1 MSTPTI
7 FVKSHVSRDLLQ
19 NAALFKTDK
28 LVVWEYVSNGLQY
41 VDLGANP
48 VVSVK
53 LDSKNRRIVI
63 TDNGRG
69 MDWNGLQNFFLMHGE
84 NVDRK
89 IGRPGRGRFGT
100 GKSAAFGIA
109 DVLRVSSTNRGKRS
123 AVELTRSDL
132 EAASSGSPIP
142 VRTLERETPS
152 SEPNGTRI
160 EIEKIHL
167 RSLDQPGIM
176 RYIERHLAHWPKNCA
191 VIVNNHECEYS
202 EPAIAEERRFRP
214 VGLLNEKLGDV
225 ELVLKTAKAPVD
237 EDLRGVSI
245 FSNGVW
251 HETTL
256 AGSEGKEMA
265 NYLFG
270 EVEIPQ
276 LDEDKS
282 PIPPFDLSRS
292 MRLNPS
298 NQLVQFVYA
307 FVNQCIEQVRRELV
321 EHEKKRKAGDEARQ
335 LAAQASEI
343 ARFLNEDFGSF
354 RDRISKVRAK
364 APGNLDLAGANAGE
378 LAPGTDL
385 LFGSDVPATITTPLG
400 NPGAEGNDGNG
411 GGEPRRLMPEVEPAP
426 AGEKLGQNAP
436 ARAQRPK
443 PHGGFNVEFQGMG
456 ADERRATYSQDERTI
471 YINLEHPQ
479 LVAARGI
486 AGIDEAA
493 FRRLA
498 YEVAFTEYAIALS
511 SELAQRGEYLDPSDP
526 IYEIRETVNR
536 LARRGASLY
545 SA

>member
-1 MSTPTI
+1 MNTPTI

-41 VDLGANP
+41 VDHSTNP
-48 VVSVK
+48 TVSVK
-53 LDSKNRRIVI
+53 LDSKNRRITI

-69 MDWNGLQNFFLMHGE
+69 MDWDGLQNFFVMHGQ
-84 NVDRK
+84 NVDR
-89 IGRPGRGRFGT
+89 IGGRPGRGRFGT

-109 DVLRVSSTNRGKRS
+109 DVLRVSSVRYGKRS
-123 AVELTRSDL
+123 TVEITRQDL

-142 VRTLERETPS
+142 VRTIEREVAS
-152 SEPNGTRI
+152 LAPNGTRV

-167 RSLDQPGIM
+167 RSLDQGGII
-176 RYIERHLAHWPKNCA
+176 RYIDRHLAHWPKNCA
-191 VIVNNHECEYS
+191 VLVNDHECEYL
-202 EPAIAEERRFRP
+202 EPAIADERRFQP
-214 VGLLNEKLGDV
+214 ASPLLDKLGAVD
-225 ELVLKTAKAPVD
+225 LVLKVAKAPVE

-245 FSNGVW
+245 FSNGIW

-265 NYLFG
+265 NYIFG
-270 EVEIPQ
+270 EIEVPQ
-276 LDEDKS
+276 LDDDQS

-298 NQLVQFVYA
+298 NELVQFIYA
-307 FVNQCIEQVRRELV
+307 FISQSVEQVRRELV
-321 EHEKKRKAGDEARQ
+321 EHETRRKASEEAQR
-335 LAAQASEI
+335 LAVEASEI
-343 ARFLNEDFGSF
+343 ARFINEDFSSF
-354 RDRISKVRAK
+354 RDKVSKIRAK
-364 APGNLDLAGANAGE
+364 APGKVDLAVDDSSNSI
-378 LAPGTDL
+378 PGSDL
-385 LFGSDVPATITTPLG
+385 LFGNEVPAEIT
-400 NPGAEGNDGNG
+400 NPVGGAGAQGDEG
-411 GGEPRRLMPEVEPAP
+411 GGGGDPRLLMPQVEPGSGDKRGRQASP
-426 AGEKLGQNAP
+426 KS
-436 ARAQRPK
+436 AQPK
-443 PHGGFNVEFQGMG
+443 SRGGFNVEFQAMG
-456 ADERRATYSQDERTI
+456 TDERRASYSPDDRTI

-479 LVAARGI
+479 LVAAQGNGGI
-486 AGIDEAA
+486 EEPL